1 MNRMN
6 FKSAVLAAFAV
17 CAAMT
22 TTASEILPYQN
33 TTLSAEERAADL
45 VSRMTLKEKCSQMAT
60 DAVAIPRLN
69 VPAYRWWN
77 EALHGVARSGKSTIF
92 PQSIGMAATFD
103 TDLIYR
109 MTDAISDEARMLYL
123 MAKQRG
129 NDGKYTGLTFFSPNV
144 NIYRDPR
151 WGRGQETFGEDP
163 FLTGSLGVA
172 FVKGLQGDDGRY
184 LKTGACAKHF
194 AVHSGP
200 EAKRHG
206 YDAKV
211 EWKDMYETYLP
222 AFKDLVQKAD
232 VESVM
237 GAYNRTNGE
246 VCSGSPTMLRGILRE
261 EWGFTGWIVSD
272 CGALG
277 NFVNDHKVCKTTQ
290 EAAALAANN
299 TLNLNCGWVYKSA
312 LAKAVE
318 MDLVK
323 EATVDSLVERLM
335 VSRFKLGLFDDDKAN
350 PYNHVPFNLVDSRKH
365 QDLAYETAVKSMV
378 LLENKNNTLPISPK
392 ANYIYVTGTFAN
404 SSDALIGNYYGA
416 SDKMTT
422 FYEGITGSMPQGMSI
437 QYRPGVAPTQY
448 GYNDWTVREAPEGD
462 VVIACVGLTNMLEG
476 EITDAILSQEKGD
489 MVDLQLPEAQL
500 RYLKNLRI
508 NIDAKNKKKGTDTRL
523 VVVIASGTPLI
534 MTEIKEWAD
543 ALIYA
548 WYPGQAGGEALGDLI
563 FGKVSFSARTPMTFV
578 KSLDQLPDYN
588 TYDMAGRTYKY
599 MKDMPLYPFG
609 YGLSYTTFNYS
620 DLVLPKTIKGGDSA
634 EVTVTVTNTGKMTAE
649 EVVQLYVSGG
659 ESWGADDPLRR
670 LAAFTKV
677 TLRPNESKSVTL
689 TIDANSMSVL
699 TDQKQRV
706 VNAGAYK
713 VSVGGGQ
720 PLPTTPSFVEGTYT
734 IKGKKIIEL

>member
-1 MNRMN
+1 MNIKGRLLTAIALCT
-6 FKSAVLAAFAV
+6 AVTA
-17 CAAMT
+17 
-22 TTASEILPYQN
+22 TASDILLYQN
-33 TTLSAEERAADL
+33 RTLSAEERAADI
-45 VSRMTLKEKCSQMAT
+45 VSRMTLEEKCSQMVN
-60 DAVAIPRLN
+60 DAVAIPRLKI
-69 VPAYRWWN
+69 PAYRWWN
-77 EALHGVARSGKSTIF
+77 EALHGVARSGKATIF
-92 PQSIGMAATFD
+92 PQCIGMAASFD
-103 TDLIYR
+103 TNLVYR
-109 MTDAISDEARMLYL
+109 MTNAISDEARMLYL

-129 NDGKYTGLTFFSPNV
+129 NNGKYTGLTFFSPNV

-163 FLTGSLGVA
+163 FLTGSLGIA
-172 FVKGLQGDDGRY
+172 FVNGLQGNDDRY
-184 LKTGACAKHF
+184 LKTAACAKHF

-200 EAKRHG
+200 ESLRHG

-211 EWKDMYETYLP
+211 DWKDMYETYLP

-246 VCSGSPTMLRGILRE
+246 VCSGSPTLLRGILRE
-261 EWGFTGWIVSD
+261 QWGFTGWIVSD

-277 NFVNDHKVCKTTQ
+277 NFVNDHKVCKTPQ

-318 MDLVK
+318 QGLVK

-335 VSRFKLGLFDDDKAN
+335 VTRIKLGLFDDEKSN
-350 PYNHVPFNLVDSRKH
+350 PYNNVPFNLVDSRKH

-378 LLENKNNTLPISPK
+378 LLENKNNTLPISSTT
-392 ANYIYVTGTFAN
+392 NYVYVTGTFAN

-416 SDKMTT
+416 SDKMIT
-422 FYEGITGSMPQGMSI
+422 FYEGITGAMPQGMSI
-437 QYRPGVAPTQY
+437 QYRPGVAVDQY
-448 GYNDWTVREAPEGD
+448 GYNNWTVKEAPEGD

-476 EITDAILSQEKGD
+476 EATDAILSKEKGD
-489 MVDLQLPEAQL
+489 MVDLQLPSAQL
-500 RYLKNLRI
+500 KYLKDLRLNI
-508 NIDAKNKKKGTDTRL
+508 NTKNKKKGTDTRL
-523 VVVIASGTPLI
+523 VIVVASGTPLI

-548 WYPGQAGGEALGDLI
+548 WYPGQAGGEALGDLL
-563 FGKVSFSARTPMTFV
+563 FGKVSFSARTPITFV
-578 KSLDQLPDYN
+578 KNLEQLPNYN

-599 MKDMPLYPFG
+599 IKDMPLYPFG
-609 YGLSYTTFNYS
+609 YGLSYTTFKYS
-620 DLVLPKTIKGGDSA
+620 DLRLPKTIKAGEVA
-634 EVTVTVTNTGKMTAE
+634 EVSVRVTNTGKMTAD

-670 LAAFTKV
+670 LAGFTKV
-677 TLRPNESKSVTL
+677 TLCPNESKIVTL
-689 TIDANSMSVL
+689 KVDANSMSVL
-699 TDQKQRV
+699 TNKKQRI
-706 VNAGAYK
+706 VNSGAYK
-713 VSVGGGQ
+713 ISVGGGQ

-734 IKGKKIIEL
+734 IHGKKIIEL